1 MIASWIIEL
10 VLLIAPQY
18 DVPPML
24 VVSIIIKES
33 RGDVYA
39 ININENGTVDR
50 GLMQLNSSWFTGDW
64 ECAETNIRAGIILLK
79 YLYERTKHLS
89 PYWYAALVSY
99 NCGLNW
105 FIENSN
111 PPNQSINYA
120 IEVMQ
125 LWSDIDPMRARRMGL
140 R

>member
-1 MIASWIIEL
+1 MLAAWIIEL
-10 VLLIAPQY
+10 VMLIAPQY

-33 RGDVYA
+33 RGNIYA
-39 ININENGTVDR
+39 INYNDNGTVDR

-64 ECAETNIRAGIILLK
+64 ECAETNIRAGVILLK
-79 YLYERTKHLS
+79 YLYELTKHTS
-89 PYWYAALVSY
+89 PYWFAALVSY

-105 FIENSN
+105 FINN
-111 PPNQSINYA
+111 IDPPNQSINYA
-120 IEVMQ
+120 IGIMQ
-125 LWSDIDPMRARRMGL
+125 LWNEIDPLRARQMGM

>member
-1 MIASWIIEL
+1 MLAAWIIEL
-10 VLLIAPQY
+10 VMLIAPQY

-33 RGDVYA
+33 RGDIYA
-39 ININENGTVDR
+39 INYNDNGTVDR

-64 ECAETNIRAGIILLK
+64 ECAETNIRAGVILLK
-79 YLYERTKHLS
+79 YLYERTKYTS
-89 PYWYAALVSY
+89 PYWFAALVSY

-105 FIENSN
+105 FINKID

-120 IEVMQ
+120 IGIMQ
-125 LWSDIDPMRARRMGL
+125 LWNEIDPLRARQMGM